1 MGEGGGEGE
10 SWRAGMFGPLS
21 PSPYPLPQGERGFET
36 IFEETFMPTYE
47 YECGACGH
55 RFEKFQPITAKAIRK
70 CPACGKMK
78 VRRLLGTGGAVLFKG
93 PGFYATDYR
102 SASYKKAAKKEKDSA
117 ASASKSVKEKKG
129 TSGLPEKA
137 HGRGGASGKGGE

>member
-1 MGEGGGEGE
+1 
-10 SWRAGMFGPLS
+10 
-21 PSPYPLPQGERGFET
+21 
-36 IFEETFMPTYE
+36 MPTYE

-55 RFEKFQPITAKAIRK
+55 RFEKFQPITAKATRK

-78 VRRLLGTGGAVLFKG
+78 VRRLLGMGGAILFKG

-102 SASYKKAAKKEKDSA
+102 SSSYKKAAKKEKAGA

-129 TSGLPEKA
+129 KSGLPEKA
-137 HGRGGASGKGGE
+137 HGRGRKAPRAGRGGASGKGGE